1 MWFSNYSALT
11 GKLQGSEPTLLFFTR
26 CLYCDHNFNGHP
38 QAETKDIDTI
48 SQVTTQQL
56 ASLNP
61 LKASTCKFFA

>member
-1 MWFSNYSALT
+1 MNNKLT
-11 GKLQGSEPTLLFFTR
+11 
-26 CLYCDHNFNGHP
+26 LYFRVCGFPITVHSHNFNGHP

>member
-11 GKLQGSEPTLLFFTR
+11 GKLQGSEPTLLFFT

-61 LKASTCKFFA
+61 LRASTCKFFA